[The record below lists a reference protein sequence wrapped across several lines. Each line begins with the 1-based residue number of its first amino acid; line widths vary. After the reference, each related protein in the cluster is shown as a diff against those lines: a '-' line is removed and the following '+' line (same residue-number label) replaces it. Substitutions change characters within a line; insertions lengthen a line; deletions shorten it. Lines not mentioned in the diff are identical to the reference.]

1 MATVKKL
8 GKFTGNDIELCR
20 TTNSKAGNQTV
31 QALLEASIPFTK
43 NAKRISL
50 FKREQYNGAD
60 MMWVITVNPHRYG
73 QARRV
78 IDHLDSAYRRRLV
91 LSNY

>member
-8 GKFTGNDIELCR
+8 GNFSGNDIELCR
-20 TTNSKAGNQTV
+20 AISQKAVHQAV
-31 QALLEASIPFTK
+31 QALLEASIPFTQ
-43 NAKRISL
+43 NSKRIP
-50 FKREQYNGAD
+50 FYKRERYHGAKE
-60 MMWVITVNPHRYG
+60 MLVITINPHRYS

-78 IDHLDSAYRRRLV
+78 LDSMDMMYKRRLK

>member
-8 GKFTGNDIELCR
+8 GKFSGNDIELCR

-31 QALLEASIPFTK
+31 QALLDASIPFTR
-43 NAKRISL
+43 NSKRIPF
-50 FKREQYNGAD
+50 FKREQYNGANE
-60 MMWVITVNPHRYG
+60 MMVISINPHRYS

-78 IDHLDSAYRRRLV
+78 IDQIDMIYRKRLV
-91 LSNY
+91 MSNY